1 LGITSPLTSITF
13 ASLVALD
20 TLTAGAAGAPFG
32 VPCSPALAC
41 ATFVGSALAC
51 AALFGA
57 ALVGAAL
64 VGAVLGKVA
73 PPCGARGFF
82 AEGEIGVGGF
92 GAGARSHPP
101 LNISTVHAATA
112 HAATAA

>member
-20 TLTAGAAGAPFG
+20 TLTTGVAGAPFG

-57 ALVGAAL
+57 ALVGA
-64 VGAVLGKVA
+64 VLGNVA